1 MLVLSRRKD
10 ESIAINHGEIII
22 RVLEIVNG
30 RVRLGIEAPTEILV
44 DRMEVH
50 EAKLRDKERDEKDL
64 DCS

>member
-50 EAKLRDKERDEKDL
+50 EAKLRDRDEKDL

>member
-50 EAKLRDKERDEKDL
+50 EAKLRDRDEKDL
-64 DCS
+64 DRS